1 MGYKTYTC
9 PIAKSCGGCEL
20 LAVPYEIQLK
30 RKARMVHETFAQII
44 DEEKLGALLRALVG
58 MDEPKAYRYK
68 AATPFA
74 PGKRGRVRSG
84 FYRAGTHKLVF
95 ANECLVEAPGARA
108 ILNDVARVAGDLHIS
123 AYQEDA
129 GKGSLRHAVVRI
141 SYTTGEAML
150 TLVTNGEHL
159 AHEQDF
165 IKRMRA
171 LHPEIVSINQ
181 NINILRT
188 NAILGRDTRL
198 LWGKPALTD
207 ALLDCSFEILP
218 TSFYQTNPAQT
229 EHLYALALTYALA
242 NLDNAE
248 TLEQALIDAGE
259 RHVIPASD
267 AHLCV
272 LDAYCGCGTIGISLA
287 AHASNVEVVGVEKVG
302 SAISAAKRNAEI
314 NGVSNRCHFVREDAT
329 RWMIHEA
336 KQSDAHFDVV
346 IMDPPRAGSTA
357 EFLSACVRLNPER
370 IVYVSCNVLTQAR
383 DIDYLQKRGYKLVS
397 LTPVDMF
404 PHTKHVE
411 TVCLLSRAI

>member
-30 RKARMVHETFAQII
+30 RKSRMVAEAFAQIL
-44 DEEKLGALLRALVG
+44 DEETLNAVLREPLGMA
-58 MDEPKAYRYK
+58 EPKAYRYK

-74 PGKRGRVRSG
+74 PGKGSRVRCG
-84 FYRAGTHKLVF
+84 FYRAGTHKLVY

-108 ILNDVARVAGDLHIS
+108 ILNDVARVAGDLRIS

-129 GKGSLRHAVVRI
+129 GKGSLRHAVVRM
-141 SYTTGEAML
+141 SYATGEAML

-207 ALLDCSFEILP
+207 ALLGCTFEILP

-242 NLDNAE
+242 DLNDRAAF
-248 TLEQALIDAGE
+248 EQAHIDACE
-259 RHVIPASD
+259 K
-267 AHLCV
+267 HLVSATDKQIRV
-272 LDAYCGCGTIGISLA
+272 LDAYCGCGTIGITLA
-287 AHASNVEVVGVEKVG
+287 KHAKNAQVVGVEKVG
-302 SAISAAKRNAEI
+302 SAIQAAKRNAEI
-314 NGVSNRCHFVREDAT
+314 NGVSERSHFVREDAT
-329 RWMIHEA
+329 RWMMHEA
-336 KQSDAHFDVV
+336 KQSEAHFDVV

-383 DIDYLQKRGYKLVS
+383 DIDYLQKRGYKLQS

-411 TVCLLSRAI
+411 CVAVLTKE